1 VRHDGGVLP
10 FRGSSRDDR
19 MRPRVGGARIRV
31 ALLAVAVAVA
41 LAGIGRGSQPA
52 ASAASFPVVR
62 VGPLRL
68 LVASHEAGD
77 PYLAMDQTGRYLLTW
92 PGQQQWGPFFRVEGT
107 LSSRLRVTGAAGR
120 YGGGVDFDPL
130 LPALGADGERAVMYG
145 VRRQHGAQHVF
156 FGVGLTEA
164 APGSN
169 KWVTRQLE
177 LPPASVDANGGV
189 ALDGHGKLM
198 ADWSVSGR
206 HGDHLVLAQQSR
218 PGGPL
223 RLRTALTDPKQ
234 LPLVALAPAF
244 DSSGGV
250 IAPFDAASL
259 SCGGVLV
266 ARDSSRS
273 SSCKPVPERAM
284 VFTSSTAGR
293 SQVQLIAA
301 GCDEERFVA
310 GPGTMAAILLRCGL
324 RGGGTQLRV
333 SERRPDGSFGPPI
346 PVSSAGKTANIASTT
361 MRIAADGTVWVAWD
375 YQKPQH
381 DISKFFWIRTDI
393 ASAHY
398 GAAFGAPQWATAYT
412 KDFVDEV
419 SEPTLLA
426 GASGSV
432 YLLSQNPHF
441 ALVVQAVG
449 QPGAL
454 GPAIRI
460 SPDDIQPVVA
470 QTDARGFAIAM
481 WSHIP
486 TSDDGHILN
495 QIEARE
501 LELP

>member
-1 VRHDGGVLP
+1 
-10 FRGSSRDDR
+10 
-19 MRPRVGGARIRV
+19 MGGARFRV
-31 ALLAVAVAVA
+31 ALLAVAVVVGVA
-41 LAGIGRGSQPA
+41 GVGRGSQPA
-52 ASAASFPVVR
+52 ASAASSPVVR

-68 LVASHEAGD
+68 LVESHEAGD
-77 PYLAMDQTGRYLLTW
+77 PYLAMNQTGRYLLTW
-92 PGQQQWGPFFRVEGT
+92 PGQQLWGPFFRVEGYV
-107 LSSRLRVTGAAGR
+107 SSRLRVTGAAGR

-130 LPALGADGERAVMYG
+130 LPAVGADGERAVMYS
-145 VRRQHGAQHVF
+145 VRRQHGARHVF
-156 FGVGLTEA
+156 FGAGLTEA
-164 APGSN
+164 APASN
-169 KWVTRQLE
+169 QWVTRQLE
-177 LPPASVDANGGV
+177 LPPANVDANGGV
-189 ALDGHGKLM
+189 ALDGHGKLL

-218 PGGPL
+218 LSGPL
-223 RLRTALTDPKQ
+223 KVRTVFTDPKR
-234 LPLVALAPAF
+234 LPLLPLAPAF

-250 IAPFDAASL
+250 IAPFDGASL
-259 SCGGVLV
+259 SCGGFLA
-266 ARDSSRS
+266 ARDSSHS
-273 SSCKPVPERAM
+273 SSCVPVPERAM

-293 SQVQLIAA
+293 SRVQLLAA

-310 GPGTMAAILLRCGL
+310 GPGAMAAILLRCGL

-333 SERRPDGSFGPPI
+333 SERRPDGSFGRPV
-346 PVSSAGKTANIASTT
+346 PVSSAGKTADIASTT
-361 MRIAADGTVWVAWD
+361 MTIAADGTVWVAWD
-375 YQKPQH
+375 YQKPQR

-398 GAAFGAPQWATAYT
+398 GAGFGAPQWATGYV

-419 SEPTLLA
+419 SQPTLLG

-432 YLLSQNPHF
+432 YLLSQNPKF

-470 QTDARGFAIAM
+470 QTDARGFAIVM
-481 WSHIP
+481 WSHI
-486 TSDDGHILN
+486 TTTAAGHILTQN
-495 QIEARE
+495 EARE